1 MKCLDPLLARL
12 SAFEPTPFPVVSLYL
27 NTQPN
32 QQGSANI
39 ESFVR
44 KEFHKRA
51 IAYPLRSAERESFKR
66 DVERIRAYLDS
77 ALKPSSNG
85 AVIFACWGTD
95 EFFEAKQFEAPVHE
109 HRLYL
114 YHQPHLYP
122 LARLMDQYPR
132 YAALIADTN
141 AARLLVFGRGALLR
155 SGRITS
161 PQVSPRAIDG
171 WSQTRYQRH
180 VANYHLHHAEEIVEA
195 LERVVRE
202 DTIEYILLAG
212 DEVIISALREQL
224 PHRLQEKLI
233 DVLRL
238 DISTSPSQVLQA
250 TLDALREH
258 DAQIDAERVQRL
270 MDAYRVGGRAVVG
283 AHDTLAALNNG
294 EVEEVIISGS
304 LEELHD
310 AAEEVGTALA
320 LDAPE
325 REGERSGTRAVTVAD
340 QLVTRARR
348 TGARMRFIE
357 DVSLLAGVGGV
368 GALLRYQL

>member
-1 MKCLDPLLARL
+1 MKFLDSLLERL
-12 SAFEPTPFPVVSLYL
+12 SAFEPTLFPVVSLYL
-27 NTQPN
+27 NTQPD
-32 QQGSANI
+32 QHGRANI

-44 KEFHKRA
+44 KEVHKGA

-66 DVERIRAYLDS
+66 DVERIWTYLES
-77 ALKPSSNG
+77 ELKPSSNG

-95 EFFEAKQFEAPVHE
+95 EFFEAMQFEAPVHE

-132 YAALIADTN
+132 YAVLIADTN

-155 SGRITS
+155 SGRIAS
-161 PQVSPRAIDG
+161 PQFSPRAIDG

-180 VANYHLHHAEEIVEA
+180 VANYHLHHAKEIVEA
-195 LERVVRE
+195 LDRVVRE

-212 DEVIISALREQL
+212 DDVIIPVLREQL

-238 DISTSPSQVLQA
+238 DISASQTQVLQA
-250 TLDALREH
+250 TLVALREH
-258 DAQIDAERVQRL
+258 DAQVDAERVQRL
-270 MDAYRVGGRAVVG
+270 MNAYRAGGRAVVG
-283 AHDTLAALNNG
+283 AHDTLAALNDG
-294 EVEEVIISGS
+294 QVEEVIITGS
-304 LEELHD
+304 LEELRD
-310 AAEEVGTALA
+310 AAEEVGTPLA
-320 LDAPE
+320 PDA
-325 REGERSGTRAVTVAD
+325 RGRKGDWSGTRVVMVAD

-357 DVSLLAGVGGV
+357 DASLLSDVGGV
-368 GALLRYQL
+368 GALLRSPL

>member
-1 MKCLDPLLARL
+1 MKFLDSLLERL

-27 NTQPN
+27 NTQPD
-32 QQGSANI
+32 QHGRANI

-51 IAYPLRSAERESFKR
+51 TTYPLRSAERESFTR
-66 DVERIRAYLDS
+66 DVERIWTYLES
-77 ALKPSSNG
+77 ELKPSSNG

-95 EFFEAKQFEAPVHE
+95 EFFEAMQFEAPVHE

-132 YAALIADTN
+132 YAVLIADTN
-141 AARLLVFGRGALLR
+141 TARLLVFGRGALLR
-155 SGRITS
+155 SGRTTS

-180 VANYHLHHAEEIVEA
+180 VANYHLHLAKEIVEA
-195 LERVVRE
+195 LDRVVRE
-202 DTIEYILLAG
+202 DTIEHILLAG
-212 DEVIISALREQL
+212 DEVIIPVLREQL
-224 PHRLQEKLI
+224 PHRLQAKLI

-238 DISTSPSQVLQA
+238 DIAASHPQVLQA

-258 DAQIDAERVQRL
+258 DAHIDAERVQRL
-270 MDAYRVGGRAVVG
+270 MDAYREGRRAVIG

-294 EVEEVIISGS
+294 QVEEVIISGS

-310 AAEEVGTALA
+310 AAEEVGTPLA
-320 LDAPE
+320 PDAPE
-325 REGERSGTRAVTVAD
+325 REGDRSGTRMVMVAD

-357 DVSLLAGVGGV
+357 DASLLAGVGGV

>member
-1 MKCLDPLLARL
+1 MKFLDSLLERL
-12 SAFEPTPFPVVSLYL
+12 SAFEPSLFPVVSLYL
-27 NTQPN
+27 NTQPD
-32 QQGSANI
+32 QHGRANI

-51 IAYPLRSAERESFKR
+51 IAYPLRSAERASFTR
-66 DVERIRAYLDS
+66 DVERIWAYLAS
-77 ALKPSSNG
+77 ELKPSSNG

-95 EFFEAKQFEAPVHE
+95 EFFEAMQFEAPVHE

-122 LARLMDQYPR
+122 LARLIDQYPR
-132 YAALIADTN
+132 YAVVIADTN

-161 PQVSPRAIDG
+161 PQISPRTIDG

-180 VANYHLHHAEEIVEA
+180 VANYHLHHAKEIVEA
-195 LERVVRE
+195 LDRIVRE

-212 DEVIISALREQL
+212 DEVIIPVLREHL
-224 PHRLQEKLI
+224 PHRLQAKLI

-238 DISTSPSQVLQA
+238 EISASQPQVLQA

-258 DAQIDAERVQRL
+258 DAQIDVERVRRL
-270 MDAYRVGGRAVVG
+270 MDEYRAGGRAVIG

-294 EVEEVIISGS
+294 QVEEVIISGS

-310 AAEEVGTALA
+310 TAEEVGTPLA
-320 LDAPE
+320 PDAPE
-325 REGERSGTRAVTVAD
+325 REGDRRGTRVVMVAD

-357 DVSLLAGVGGV
+357 DASLLAGVGGV

>member
-1 MKCLDPLLARL
+1 MKFLDSLLERL
-12 SAFEPTPFPVVSLYL
+12 SAFEPTPLPVVSLYL
-27 NTQPN
+27 NTQPD
-32 QQGSANI
+32 QHGRANI

-44 KEFHKRA
+44 KEFHQRA
-51 IAYPLRSAERESFKR
+51 IAYPLRSSERESFKR
-66 DVERIRAYLDS
+66 DVERIWTYLES
-77 ALKPSSNG
+77 ELKPSSNG

-95 EFFEAKQFEAPVHE
+95 EFFEAMQFEAPVHE

-132 YAALIADTN
+132 YAVLIADTK

-161 PQVSPRAIDG
+161 PQNSPRAIDG

-180 VANYHLHHAEEIVEA
+180 VANYHLHHAKEIVEV
-195 LERVVRE
+195 LDRVVRD
-202 DTIEYILLAG
+202 DTIEYIMLAG
-212 DEVIISALREQL
+212 DEVIIPVLRELL
-224 PHRLQEKLI
+224 PYRLQAKLI
-233 DVLRL
+233 DVLKL
-238 DISTSPSQVLQA
+238 DIAASQSQVLQA

-258 DAQIDAERVQRL
+258 DAQIDAERVQLL
-270 MDAYRVGGRAVVG
+270 MDAYRAGGRAVIG

-294 EVEEVIISGS
+294 QVEEVIISGS
-304 LEELHD
+304 LEEIHD

-320 LDAPE
+320 PDALV
-325 REGERSGTRAVTVAD
+325 REGDRSGTRVVMVAD

-357 DVSLLAGVGGV
+357 DASLLSDVGGV

>member
-1 MKCLDPLLARL
+1 MKFLDSLLERL
-12 SAFEPTPFPVVSLYL
+12 SAFEPTLFPVVSLYL
-27 NTQPN
+27 NTQPD
-32 QQGSANI
+32 QHGRPNI
-39 ESFVR
+39 ESFVH

-51 IAYPLRSAERESFKR
+51 IAYPLRSAERESFTR
-66 DVERIRAYLDS
+66 DVERIWTYLES
-77 ALKPSSNG
+77 ELKPSSNG

-95 EFFEAKQFEAPVHE
+95 EFFEAMQFEAPVHE

-132 YAALIADTN
+132 YAVLIADTN

-161 PQVSPRAIDG
+161 PQNSPRAIDG

-180 VANYHLHHAEEIVEA
+180 VANYHLHHANEIVDA
-195 LERVVRE
+195 LDRVVRD

-212 DEVIISALREQL
+212 DEVIIPVLRELL
-224 PHRLQEKLI
+224 PHRLQAKLI
-233 DVLRL
+233 DVLKL
-238 DISTSPSQVLQA
+238 GISASQSQILLA

-258 DAQIDAERVQRL
+258 DAQIDAERVQLL
-270 MDAYRVGGRAVVG
+270 MDAYRAGGRAVIG
-283 AHDTLAALNNG
+283 ARDTLAALNNG
-294 EVEEVIISGS
+294 QVDEVIISGS
-304 LEELHD
+304 LEEIHD
-310 AAEEVGTALA
+310 AAEEVATALA
-320 LDAPE
+320 PDAPE
-325 REGERSGTRAVTVAD
+325 REGDRSGTRVVMVAD

-357 DVSLLAGVGGV
+357 DASLLSDVGGV